1 MSKITYS
8 KSSKAID
15 NDWDIIIDSKSKW
28 FDFQIGEVWR
38 ARELIWLF
46 VWRDLVSVYKQTV
59 LGFFWFFLQ
68 PIFQTLIYY
77 ILFGLFARFPTDG
90 IPPLAFYL
98 SGLILWG
105 FFSACFGK
113 VSQTFIGNIGLYG
126 KVYFPR
132 LVIPISLVI
141 SSFIGFLIQTLLL
154 IVVMLVYIWT
164 GTVFHPNIWLLSLP
178 VLFFMVG
185 SLGFSLGIITSVLT
199 IRFRDLQHFI
209 AYGLQ
214 FLLYATPIIY
224 PLSVIPEKFQKLLLI
239 NPLTSIFV
247 AFRYAVLGQGDINL
261 FYLGYSFIATLI
273 ILFVA
278 LVAFKQSEGTFMDFV

>member
-1 MSKITYS
+1 MSKTVSSNITNT
-8 KSSKAID
+8 ID
-15 NDWDIIIDSKSKW
+15 NDWDIIIQSKNNW
-28 FDFQIGEVWR
+28 FDFQFGEIWG

-59 LGFFWFFLQ
+59 LGLFWFFLQ
-68 PIFQTLIYY
+68 PMLQTLIYY

-90 IPPLAFYL
+90 VPSLLFYL

-105 FFSACFGK
+105 FFSASFSK
-113 VSQTFIGNIGLYG
+113 VSQTFIGNTHLYG

-141 SSFIGFLIQTLLL
+141 SSFIGFIIQCLLL
-154 IVVMLVYIWT
+154 IAAMLVYIWT
-164 GTVFHPNIWLLSLP
+164 GTAVGPNIWLLSLP

-185 SLGFSLGIITSVLT
+185 SLGFSLGIITSAIT
-199 IRFRDLQHFI
+199 IRYRDLQHFI

-239 NPLTSIFV
+239 NPLTPIFV
-247 AFRYAVLGQGDINL
+247 AFRYAVLGQGDISL
-261 FYLGYSFIATLI
+261 FHLGYSLVVTLI
-273 ILFVA
+273 ILFVS
-278 LVAFKQSEGTFMDFV
+278 LVAFKRSEGTFMDFV